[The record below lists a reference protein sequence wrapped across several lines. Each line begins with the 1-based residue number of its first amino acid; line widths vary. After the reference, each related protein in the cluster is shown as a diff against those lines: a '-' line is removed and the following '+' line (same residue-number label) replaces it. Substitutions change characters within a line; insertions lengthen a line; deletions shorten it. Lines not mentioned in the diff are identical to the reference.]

1 MFSDLLY
8 RLRALFR
15 RKAVDRELE
24 EELQYHLDRE
34 AEKYSQVEA
43 SSDLAMRRARLA
55 LGGTEQVAQQCR
67 EARGTKLIE
76 DVVQDLR
83 YAARQLRKSIGFTC
97 AVILTLTLAIGVNS
111 AVFSLL
117 DGFLLRT
124 LPYPHPERIGVLM
137 THIEATNPRTGQ
149 HVSGEDD
156 SQDGATW
163 EMLKSNVNAVT
174 VASWGGSG
182 GVNLQAGAAAGNAVR
197 YVHESRISAHYFDVL
212 GIPLYLGRSFTEEE
226 DHPDGPQA
234 VVLSYALWQSAFHGD
249 SAIIGE
255 VIHLKGEPYT
265 VVGVLPS
272 KAIFPGAPDLFTPLR
287 PAATTGECGGDN
299 CVIVMRLK
307 PGATWEQL
315 TAQISHLP
323 KPSYVE
329 RRDKAWFY
337 AVPMQSYMGGYMRPR
352 VEALMLA
359 VGFVLLIACA
369 NLAGLSLVRIAQ
381 RNLEVATRMALGASR
396 ARVLWQLWIES
407 LLLAAVGGAAGL
419 GLAFT
424 LIGAARK
431 LLPDEMVPMGG
442 FGLDSRVLIFTAAA
456 TVLTSLLF
464 GAMPAL
470 ETRRLDLRQT
480 LAAGTRAVAGG
491 SGRIRQWLIGAE
503 VALTVVLLAGAGLLV
518 RTLVH
523 LETLPP
529 GFDAANVMTAKATL
543 NAGHYN
549 DPIAFAGLLDKSLAS
564 IKRIPGVE
572 DAAVGLSVP
581 YERGLNY
588 SLTILDGPQ
597 EGKGTSSNLTYVTP
611 GYFSTLRIP
620 LLMGRALVPGDT
632 STSQPVAIVN
642 AEFARHFYND
652 RNAVGRHF
660 QIEGGRIKYAIVG
673 VVADVQKKPSI
684 YGDAP
689 LATEPVIYLPAAQT
703 PVSVI
708 AAGNLWFQPSWI
720 VRTRGPI
727 SGLTEAMQRALA
739 EVDPDL
745 PFSGFYSMRDLL
757 NQRLQVQQV
766 EVALLGV
773 LAGLA
778 LMLSSIGI
786 YALVSNLVVQ
796 RTREIGIRVALGCTL
811 RRAILGVGSTG
822 AIPVGGGVFAGL
834 ALSFFAL
841 RALQSEIYGVS
852 AYDRV
857 TLVSVPLLL
866 IAIAAV
872 ASLLP
877 ALRIA
882 KIDPV
887 ETLRAE

>member
-8 RLRALFR
+8 RLGALFR
-15 RKAVDRELE
+15 RKTLDSELE

-34 AEKYSQVEA
+34 TEKYRQVEA
-43 SSDLAMRRARLA
+43 FPDKAMRRAKLA
-55 LGGTEQVAQQCR
+55 LGGTEQVTQQCR
-67 EARGTKLIE
+67 DVRGTKLIE
-76 DVVQDLR
+76 HLAQDLR
-83 YAARQLRKSIGFTC
+83 YATRQLRKSIGFSC

-124 LPYPHPERIGVLM
+124 LPYPHPERIGILM
-137 THIEATNPRTGQ
+137 THMEGANPRTG
-149 HVSGEDD
+149 HYLSEEDD
-156 SQDGATW
+156 SHDGATW
-163 EMLKSNVNAVT
+163 ELLKSNLNAVT
-174 VASWGGSG
+174 LASWGGSG
-182 GVNLQAGAAAGNAVR
+182 GVNLRAAAATGNAVR
-197 YVHESRISAHYFDVL
+197 YVHAGRISARYFDVL
-212 GIPLYLGRSFTEEE
+212 GVPLYLGRSFTEEE

-234 VVLSYALWQSAFHGD
+234 VVLSYALWQSAFRGD
-249 SAIIGE
+249 SGIIGE
-255 VIHLKGEPYT
+255 TIHLKDEPYT

-272 KAIFPGAPDLFTPLR
+272 KAIIPTTADLFTPLR
-287 PAATTGECGGDN
+287 PAITGECGGNN
-299 CVIVMRLK
+299 CGIVMRLK

-315 TAQISHLP
+315 TAQISRLP
-323 KPSYVE
+323 TPGYVGP
-329 RRDKAWFY
+329 RTKAWFY
-337 AVPMQSYMGGYMRPR
+337 ALPMQSYLGGYMRPR
-352 VEALMLA
+352 LEALMLA

-369 NLAGLSLVRIAQ
+369 NLAGLMLVRIAR

-396 ARVLWQLWIES
+396 ARVLGQLWIEN

-431 LLPDEMVPMGG
+431 LLPEEMVPIGG
-442 FGLDSRVLIFTAAA
+442 FGLNSRVLIFTATA

-464 GAMPAL
+464 GAMPAW

-491 SGRIRQWLIGAE
+491 SGQIRQWLIFGE

-529 GFDAANVMTAKATL
+529 GFDATNVMTAKASL
-543 NAGHYN
+543 SGVRYN
-549 DPIAFAGLLDKSLAS
+549 EPITFVSLLGKSIDS
-564 IKRIPGVE
+564 MRRIPGVE

-588 SLTILDGPQ
+588 SLTIMDGPQ
-597 EGKGTSSNLTYVTP
+597 AGKDYVSNLTYVTP

-620 LLMGRALVPGDT
+620 LLMGRGLLSSDT

-642 AEFARHFYND
+642 AEFARHFYHD
-652 RNAVGRHF
+652 GNAVGRHF
-660 QIEGGRIKYAIVG
+660 EVRGGRFKYAIVG
-673 VVADVQKKPSI
+673 VVSDVQKKPSM
-684 YGDAP
+684 YGDTP

-703 PVSVI
+703 PASVL
-708 AAGNLWFQPSWI
+708 AAGHLWFQPSWI
-720 VRTRGPI
+720 VRTRGPV

-739 EVDPDL
+739 EADPDL
-745 PFSGFYSMRDLL
+745 PFSGFHSMQDLL
-757 NQRLQVQQV
+757 NQRLQVQHI
-766 EVALLGV
+766 EVTLLGV

-778 LMLSSIGI
+778 LLLSSIGI

-796 RTREIGIRVALGCTL
+796 RTREIGIRIALGCTL
-811 RRAILGVGSTG
+811 RRAILGVGSAG

-834 ALSFFAL
+834 ALSFFVL

-857 TLVSVPLLL
+857 TLVSVLLL
-866 IAIAAV
+866 LVTIAGL

-882 KIDPV
+882 KIDPA

>member
-1 MFSDLLY
+1 
-8 RLRALFR
+8 
-15 RKAVDRELE
+15 
-24 EELQYHLDRE
+24 
-34 AEKYSQVEA
+34 
-43 SSDLAMRRARLA
+43 MRRAKLA
-55 LGGTEQVAQQCR
+55 LGGTEQVTQQCR

-76 DVVQDLR
+76 DLAQDLR

-137 THIEATNPRTGQ
+137 THVEGTNPRTGQ
-149 HVSGEDD
+149 HVSEEDD

-226 DHPDGPQA
+226 DHRDGPQA
-234 VVLSYALWQSAFHGD
+234 VVLSHALWQSAFHGD
-249 SAIIGE
+249 SGIIGE
-255 VIHLKGEPYT
+255 TVHLKGEPYT
-265 VVGVLPS
+265 VVGVLPN
-272 KAIFPGAPDLFTPLR
+272 KAIIPVAADLFTPLR
-287 PAATTGECGGDN
+287 PATTGECGGDN
-299 CVIVMRLK
+299 CGVVMRLK

-323 KPSYVE
+323 KPGYVGPQ
-329 RRDKAWFY
+329 DKAWFY
-337 AVPMQSYMGGYMRPR
+337 AVPMQSYLAGYMRPR

-369 NLAGLSLVRIAQ
+369 NLAGLSLVRIAR

-407 LLLAAVGGAAGL
+407 LLLAAFGGAAGL

-424 LIGAARK
+424 LISAAQK
-431 LLPDEMVPMGG
+431 LLPDEMVPIGG
-442 FGLDSRVLIFTAAA
+442 FGLDSRVLLFTAGA

-470 ETRRLDLRQT
+470 ETRRLDLRRT
-480 LAAGTRAVAGG
+480 LAAGTRAVASR

-503 VALTVVLLAGAGLLV
+503 VALTVVLLAAAGLLV

-529 GFDAANVMTAKATL
+529 GFDATNVMTAKASL
-543 NAGHYN
+543 NAGRYN
-549 DPIAFAGLLDKSLAS
+549 DPVMFASLLDKSLIS
-564 IKRIPGVE
+564 IRGIPGVE
-572 DAAVGLSVP
+572 DAAAGLSVP

-588 SLTILDGPQ
+588 SLTIVDGPQ
-597 EGKGTSSNLTYVTP
+597 AGKGINSNLTYVTP

-620 LLMGRALVPGDT
+620 LLMGRGFVSGDT

-642 AEFARHFYND
+642 TEFARHFYND

-660 QIEGGRIKYAIVG
+660 QIYGGLIKSTVVG
-673 VVADVQKKPSI
+673 VVADVQKKPSM

-703 PVSVI
+703 PASVV
-708 AAGNLWFQPSWI
+708 AAGNLWLQPSWI

-745 PFSGFYSMRDLL
+745 PFAGFYSMHDLL
-757 NQRLQVQQV
+757 NQRLQVQHI
-766 EVALLGV
+766 EVTLLGV

-778 LMLSSIGI
+778 LLLSSIGI

-796 RTREIGIRVALGCTL
+796 RTREIGIRIALGCTL
-811 RRAILGVGSTG
+811 RRAILGVGSAG
-822 AIPVGGGVFAGL
+822 AIPVGGGILAGL

-841 RALQSEIYGVS
+841 RALQSEIYGVN

-866 IAIAAV
+866 LAIAGV

>member
-1 MFSDLLY
+1 MFSDLVY

-15 RKAVDRELE
+15 RKTVDRELE

-34 AEKYSQVEA
+34 AEKYRQVEPSPDKA
-43 SSDLAMRRARLA
+43 IRRAKLA
-55 LGGTEQVAQQCR
+55 LGGTEQVTQQCR

-76 DVVQDLR
+76 DLVQDLR
-83 YAARQLRKSIGFTC
+83 YAVRQLRKSIGFTC

-124 LPYPHPERIGVLM
+124 LPYPHAERIGVLM
-137 THIEATNPRTGQ
+137 THIEGTNPRTGQ
-149 HVSGEDD
+149 YASEEDD
-156 SQDGATW
+156 SHDGATW
-163 EMLKSNVNAVT
+163 ELLKSNLNAVT
-174 VASWGGSG
+174 IASWGGSG
-182 GVNLQAGAAAGNAVR
+182 GVNLQAGATAGNAVR
-197 YVHESRISAHYFDVL
+197 YVHAGRISAHYFDVL
-212 GIPLYLGRSFTEEE
+212 GLPLYLGRSFTDEE

-249 SAIIGE
+249 SGIIGE
-255 VIHLKGEPYT
+255 AIHLKGQPYT
-265 VVGVLPS
+265 VVGVLSS
-272 KAIFPGAPDLFTPLR
+272 KAIIPSAADLFTPLR
-287 PAATTGECGGDN
+287 PATTGECGGNN
-299 CVIVMRLK
+299 CGILMRLK
-307 PGATWEQL
+307 SGATWEQL
-315 TAQISHLP
+315 RTQISHLP
-323 KPSYVE
+323 KPGYVGP
-329 RRDKAWFY
+329 RTTAWFY
-337 AVPMQSYMGGYMRPR
+337 TLPMQSYLGGYMRPR

-431 LLPDEMVPMGG
+431 LLPEEMVPIGG

-480 LAAGTRAVAGG
+480 LAAGTRAVASR

-523 LETLPP
+523 LETLPS
-529 GFDAANVMTAKATL
+529 GFDAANVITAKASLT
-543 NAGHYN
+543 AVRYN
-549 DPIAFAGLLDKSLAS
+549 DPITFVGLLDKSLAS
-564 IKRIPGVE
+564 MRRIPGVE

-588 SLTILDGPQ
+588 SLTLMDGPQ
-597 EGKGTSSNLTYVTP
+597 AGKDDGANFTYVTP

-620 LLMGRALVPGDT
+620 LLMGRGFVSSDT

-642 AEFARHFYND
+642 TEFARHFYND

-673 VVADVQKKPSI
+673 VVASVQKKPSM

-689 LATEPVIYLPAAQT
+689 LATEPVIYLPAAQA
-703 PVSVI
+703 PASVI
-708 AAGNLWFQPSWI
+708 AAGNIWFQPSWI
-720 VRTRGPI
+720 VRTRGPV

-739 EVDPDL
+739 EADPDL

-757 NQRLQVQQV
+757 NQRLQVQHI
-766 EVALLGV
+766 EVTLLGV

-778 LMLSSIGI
+778 LLLSSIGV

-796 RTREIGIRVALGCTL
+796 RTREIGIRIALGCTL
-811 RRAILGVGSTG
+811 RRAILEVGSAG
-822 AIPVGGGVFAGL
+822 ATPVAGGVLAGL

-852 AYDRV
+852 AYDRL
-857 TLVSVPLLL
+857 TLASVPLLL
-866 IAIAAV
+866 VAIVGV

>member
-1 MFSDLLY
+1 MFRDLLY

-15 RKAVDRELE
+15 RKTVDRELE

-34 AEKYSQVEA
+34 AEKYRQVEPSPDKA
-43 SSDLAMRRARLA
+43 IRRAKLA
-55 LGGTEQVAQQCR
+55 LGGTEQVTQQCR

-76 DVVQDLR
+76 DLVQDLR

-124 LPYPHPERIGVLM
+124 LPYPHAERIGVLM
-137 THIEATNPRTGQ
+137 THIEGTHPRTGQ
-149 HVSGEDD
+149 YASEEDD
-156 SQDGATW
+156 SHDGATW
-163 EMLKSNVNAVT
+163 ELLKSNLNAVT
-174 VASWGGSG
+174 IASWGGSG
-182 GVNLQAGAAAGNAVR
+182 GVNLQAGATAGNAVR
-197 YVHESRISAHYFDVL
+197 YVHAGRISAHYFDVL
-212 GIPLYLGRSFTEEE
+212 GLMLYLGRSFTDEE

-249 SAIIGE
+249 SGIIGE
-255 VIHLKGEPYT
+255 AIHLKGQPYT
-265 VVGVLPS
+265 VVGVLSS
-272 KAIFPGAPDLFTPLR
+272 KAIIPSAADLFTPLR
-287 PAATTGECGGDN
+287 PATTGECGGNN
-299 CVIVMRLK
+299 CGIVMRLK

-323 KPSYVE
+323 KPGYVG
-329 RRDKAWFY
+329 RRDTAWFY
-337 AVPMQSYMGGYMRPR
+337 TLPMQSYLGGYMRPR

-431 LLPDEMVPMGG
+431 LLPEEMVPLGG

-480 LAAGTRAVAGG
+480 LAAGTRAVTGG

-529 GFDAANVMTAKATL
+529 GFDAANVMTAKASVS
-543 NAGHYN
+543 AVRYN
-549 DPIAFAGLLDKSLAS
+549 DPITFASLLDKSLDS
-564 IKRIPGVE
+564 MRRIPGVE

-588 SLTILDGPQ
+588 SLTLMDGPQ
-597 EGKGTSSNLTYVTP
+597 AGKDDGANFTYVTP
-611 GYFSTLRIP
+611 RYFSTLRIP
-620 LLMGRALVPGDT
+620 LLMGRGFVSSDV
-632 STSQPVAIVN
+632 STSQSVAIVN
-642 AEFARHFYND
+642 ADFARHFYND

-660 QIEGGRIKYAIVG
+660 QIEGGRIKYSIVG
-673 VVADVQKKPSI
+673 VVASVQKKPSM

-703 PVSVI
+703 PASI
-708 AAGNLWFQPSWI
+708 LAAGHLWFQPSWI
-720 VRTRGPI
+720 VRTRGPV

-739 EVDPDL
+739 EADPDL

-757 NQRLQVQQV
+757 NQRLQVQHI
-766 EVALLGV
+766 EVTLLGV

-778 LMLSSIGI
+778 LLLSSIGI

-796 RTREIGIRVALGCTL
+796 RTREIGIRIALGCTI
-811 RRAILGVGSTG
+811 RRAILGVGSAG
-822 AIPVGGGVFAGL
+822 ATPVGGGVLAGL
-834 ALSFFAL
+834 AFSFFAL

-866 IAIAAV
+866 VAIAGV

-882 KIDPV
+882 RIDPV

>member
-8 RLRALFR
+8 RLRVLFL

-34 AEKYSQVEA
+34 AEKYRQAEVTP
-43 SSDLAMRRARLA
+43 DLALRRAKLA

-76 DVVQDLR
+76 DLVQDLR
-83 YAARQLRKSIGFTC
+83 YAARQLRKSLGFTC

-124 LPYPHPERIGVLM
+124 LPYPHAERISVLM
-137 THIEATNPRTGQ
+137 THVEGTNPRTGQ
-149 HVSGEDD
+149 HVSEEDD

-163 EMLKSNVNAVT
+163 ELLKSNLNAVT

-182 GVNLQAGAAAGNAVR
+182 GVNLQAGPSAGNAVR

-212 GIPLYLGRSFTEEE
+212 GIPLYLGRSFTDEE

-234 VVLSYALWQSAFHGD
+234 VVLSHALWQSAFHGD
-249 SAIIGE
+249 SGIIGE
-255 VIHLKGEPYT
+255 TVHLKGEPYT

-272 KAIFPGAPDLFTPLR
+272 KAIVPVAADLFTPLR
-287 PAATTGECGGDN
+287 PATTGECGGDN
-299 CVIVMRLK
+299 CGILMRLK

-323 KPSYVE
+323 KPGYVGPQ
-329 RRDKAWFY
+329 DKAWFY
-337 AVPMQSYMGGYMRPR
+337 AVPMQSYLAGYMRPR

-369 NLAGLSLVRIAQ
+369 NLAGLSLVRIAR

-424 LIGAARK
+424 LIGAAQK
-431 LLPDEMVPMGG
+431 LLSDEMVPLGG
-442 FGLDSRVLIFTAAA
+442 FGLDSRVLLFTAGA

-470 ETRRLDLRQT
+470 ETRRLDLRRT
-480 LAAGTRAVAGG
+480 LAAGTRALASR

-503 VALTVVLLAGAGLLV
+503 VALTVVLLAAAGLLV
-518 RTLVH
+518 RTLVY

-529 GFDAANVMTAKATL
+529 GFDASNVMTAKASL
-543 NAGHYN
+543 NAGRYN
-549 DPIAFAGLLDKSLAS
+549 DPVAFAGLLDKSLTS
-564 IKRIPGVE
+564 IRRIPGVE
-572 DAAVGLSVP
+572 DAAAGLSVP

-588 SLTILDGPQ
+588 SLTIMDGPQ
-597 EGKGTSSNLTYVTP
+597 AGKGINSNLTYVTP

-620 LLMGRALVPGDT
+620 PLVGRAFVSGDT

-660 QIEGGRIKYAIVG
+660 QMEGGRFKYAIVG

-684 YGDAP
+684 
-689 LATEPVIYLPAAQT
+689 TE
-703 PVSVI
+703 
-708 AAGNLWFQPSWI
+708 
-720 VRTRGPI
+720 TRRWR
-727 SGLTEAMQRALA
+727 QNR
-739 EVDPDL
+739 
-745 PFSGFYSMRDLL
+745 
-757 NQRLQVQQV
+757 
-766 EVALLGV
+766 
-773 LAGLA
+773 
-778 LMLSSIGI
+778 
-786 YALVSNLVVQ
+786 
-796 RTREIGIRVALGCTL
+796 
-811 RRAILGVGSTG
+811 
-822 AIPVGGGVFAGL
+822 
-834 ALSFFAL
+834 
-841 RALQSEIYGVS
+841 
-852 AYDRV
+852 
-857 TLVSVPLLL
+857 
-866 IAIAAV
+866 
-872 ASLLP
+872 
-877 ALRIA
+877 
-882 KIDPV
+882 
-887 ETLRAE
+887 

>member
-1 MFSDLLY
+1 MFSDLIY
-8 RLRALFR
+8 RLRALFHH
-15 RKAVDRELE
+15 KKLESELE

-34 AEKYSQVEA
+34 AEKYRQVEA
-43 SSDLAMRRARLA
+43 SREIAIRRAKLA
-55 LGGTEQVAQQCR
+55 LGGTQQVTQQCR

-76 DVVQDLR
+76 DLVQDLR

-137 THIEATNPRTGQ
+137 THIEATNPRSGQ
-149 HVSGEDD
+149 YMSEEDD

-163 EMLKSNVNAVT
+163 ELLKSNVNAVT
-174 VASWGGSG
+174 LATWGGSG
-182 GVNLQAGAAAGNAVR
+182 GVNMQAGAAAGNTVR
-197 YVHESRISAHYFDVL
+197 YVHESRVSAHYFDVL
-212 GIPLYLGRSFTEEE
+212 GIPLYLGRSFSEEE
-226 DHPDGPQA
+226 DHPGGPQA
-234 VVLSYALWQSAFHGD
+234 VVLSYGLWQSAFHGD
-249 SAIIGE
+249 SGIIGE
-255 VIHLKGEPYT
+255 AIHLKGEPYT
-265 VVGVLPS
+265 VVGVLS
-272 KAIFPGAPDLFTPLR
+272 SRAIFPSAADLFTPLQ
-287 PAATTGECGGDN
+287 PATTGECGGNN
-299 CVIVMRLK
+299 CGIVMRLK

-315 TAQISHLP
+315 SAQISHLP
-323 KPSYVE
+323 KPGYVGP
-329 RRDKAWFY
+329 RDKAWFY
-337 AVPMQSYMGGYMRPR
+337 TVPMQSYLGGYMRPR

-369 NLAGLSLVRIAQ
+369 NLAALTLVRISQ

-396 ARVLWQLWIES
+396 ARVLWQLWMEN

-419 GLAFT
+419 GLAFV

-431 LLPDEMVPMGG
+431 LLPEEMVPIGG
-442 FGLDSRVLIFTAAA
+442 FGLDSHVLIFTAAA

-464 GAMPAL
+464 GALPAL
-470 ETRRLDLRQT
+470 ETRRLDLRRT
-480 LAAGTRAVAGG
+480 LAAGTRSVAGG

-529 GFDAANVMTAKATL
+529 GFDATHVMTAKASL
-543 NAGHYN
+543 NAKHYN
-549 DPIAFAGLLDKSLAS
+549 DPITLAGLADKSLAFMR
-564 IKRIPGVE
+564 RIPGVE

-588 SLTILDGPQ
+588 SLTIVDGPQ
-597 EGKGTSSNLTYVTP
+597 AGKDASANLTYVTP

-620 LLMGRALVPGDT
+620 LLMGRGFLSSDT

-642 AEFARHFYND
+642 AEFARHFYQD

-660 QIEGGRIKYAIVG
+660 QMEGGRMKYAIVG
-673 VVADVQKKPSI
+673 VVADVQKKPSM

-689 LATEPVIYLPAAQT
+689 LATEPVIYLTAAQT
-703 PVSVI
+703 PASVI

-720 VRTRGPI
+720 VRTRGPV

-739 EVDPDL
+739 EADPDL

-757 NQRLQVQQV
+757 NQRLQMQHI
-766 EVALLGV
+766 EVTLLGV

-778 LMLSSIGI
+778 MMLSSIGM

-796 RTREIGIRVALGCTL
+796 RAREIGIRIALGCTL
-811 RRAILGVGSTG
+811 RRAILQVASAG
-822 AIPVGGGVFAGL
+822 ATPVSGGVFAGL
-834 ALSFFAL
+834 ALSFVAL

-866 IAIAAV
+866 VAIAGV

-882 KIDPV
+882 KIDPA

>member
-8 RLRALFR
+8 RLRVLFR
-15 RKAVDRELE
+15 RDAVDRELE

-34 AEKYSQVEA
+34 AEKYRLPEA
-43 SSDLAMRRARLA
+43 SPDLAMRRAKIA

-76 DVVQDLR
+76 DLAQDLR
-83 YAARQLRKSIGFTC
+83 YAARQLRKSVGFTC

-124 LPYPHPERIGVLM
+124 LPYPHAERIGVLM
-137 THIEATNPRTGQ
+137 THIEGIHPRTGQ
-149 HVSGEDD
+149 HVSEEDD

-163 EMLKSNVNAVT
+163 ELLKSGLDTVT

-182 GVNLQAGAAAGNAVR
+182 GVNLQAGAAEGSAVR
-197 YVHESRISAHYFDVL
+197 YVHESRISARYFDVL
-212 GIPLYLGRSFTEEE
+212 GIPMYLGRSFTEEE
-226 DHPDGPQA
+226 DHPGGPQA

-255 VIHLKGEPYT
+255 TVHLKGQPYT
-265 VVGVLPS
+265 VVGVLS
-272 KAIFPGAPDLFTPLR
+272 KKAIVPGAADLFTPLQ
-287 PAATTGECGGDN
+287 PATTGECGGNN
-299 CVIVMRLK
+299 CGIVMRLK
-307 PGATWEQL
+307 PGATWEEL
-315 TAQISHLP
+315 TAQLSHLP
-323 KPSYVE
+323 KPGYVE

-337 AVPMQSYMGGYMRPR
+337 AMPMQSYLGGYMRPR

-396 ARVLWQLWIES
+396 ARVLRQLWIES
-407 LLLAAVGGAAGL
+407 LLLAAIGGAAGL
-419 GLAFT
+419 GLAFALT
-424 LIGAARK
+424 GAAKK
-431 LLPDEMVPMGG
+431 LLPEEMVPIGG
-442 FGLDSRVLIFTAAA
+442 FGLDSRVLMFTAAA

-470 ETRRLDLRQT
+470 ETRRLDLRRT
-480 LAAGTRAVAGG
+480 LAAGARAVAGG
-491 SGRIRQWLIGAE
+491 SGRIRQWLICAE

-529 GFDAANVMTAKATL
+529 GFDATNVMTAKATL

-549 DPIAFAGLLDKSLAS
+549 DPIVFTGLLDKSLAS

-588 SLTILDGPQ
+588 SLSFLDGPQ
-597 EGKGTSSNLTYVTP
+597 AGKGAGSNLAYVTP

-620 LLMGRALVPGDT
+620 ILLGRGLLPSDT
-632 STSQPVAIVN
+632 STALRVALVN
-642 AEFARHFYND
+642 AEFAHHFYNGRD
-652 RNAVGRHF
+652 AVGRHF
-660 QIEGGRIKYAIVG
+660 QIDGGRIQYAIVG
-673 VVADVQKKPSI
+673 VVANVQKKPSMH
-684 YGDAP
+684 GDAP

-703 PVSVI
+703 PVSII

-720 VRTRGPI
+720 VRTGGPI

-745 PFSGFYSMRDLL
+745 PFSGFYSMLDLL
-757 NQRLQVQQV
+757 NQRLQLQQI
-766 EVALLGV
+766 EVTLLGV

-778 LMLSSIGI
+778 LLLSSIGI

-796 RTREIGIRVALGCTL
+796 RTREIGIRIALGCTL
-811 RRAILGVGSTG
+811 RRAILGVGAAG
-822 AIPVGGGVFAGL
+822 AIPVGGGVLAGV

-841 RALQSEIYGVS
+841 RTLRSEIYGVS

-866 IAIAAV
+866 LAIAGV

-877 ALRIA
+877 ALRIT

>member
-1 MFSDLLY
+1 MFHDLLY
-8 RLRALFR
+8 RLRTLFR

-34 AEKYSQVEA
+34 AEKYRQAEVTP
-43 SSDLAMRRARLA
+43 DKAMRRAKLA
-55 LGGTEQVAQQCR
+55 LGGTEQVRQQCR

-76 DVVQDLR
+76 DLAQDLR

-137 THIEATNPRTGQ
+137 THIEGTNLRTGQ
-149 HVSGEDD
+149 HVSEEDD

-163 EMLKSNVNAVT
+163 ELLKSNLNAVT

-212 GIPLYLGRSFTEEE
+212 GIPLYLGRTFTEEE
-226 DHPDGPQA
+226 DHPGGLQA
-234 VVLSYALWQSAFHGD
+234 VVISYTLWQSAFHGD
-249 SAIIGE
+249 SGIIGE
-255 VIHLKGEPYT
+255 TVHLKGEPYT
-265 VVGVLPS
+265 VVGVLSS
-272 KAIFPGAPDLFTPLR
+272 KAILPGAADLFTPLR
-287 PAATTGECGGDN
+287 PATTGECGGDN
-299 CVIVMRLK
+299 CGIVMRLN

-323 KPSYVE
+323 KPGYVE

-337 AVPMQSYMGGYMRPR
+337 AVPMQSYLAGYMRPR

-369 NLAGLSLVRIAQ
+369 NLAGLSLVRIAR

-396 ARVLWQLWIES
+396 ARVLWQLWIEN
-407 LLLAAVGGAAGL
+407 LLLAAFGGAAGL

-424 LIGAARK
+424 LIGAAKK
-431 LLPDEMVPMGG
+431 LLPEEMVPIGG
-442 FGLDSRVLIFTAAA
+442 FGLDSRVLIFTTAA
-456 TVLTSLLF
+456 TLLTSLLF

-470 ETRRLDLRQT
+470 ETRRLDLRRT
-480 LAAGTRAVAGG
+480 LAAGARAVAGG
-491 SGRIRQWLIGAE
+491 SGGIRQWLIGAE

-543 NAGHYN
+543 NAGQYN
-549 DPIAFAGLLDKSLAS
+549 DPLAFTGLLDKSIAS

-588 SLTILDGPQ
+588 SLSFLDGPQ
-597 EGKGTSSNLTYVTP
+597 AGKGISSNVAYVTP

-620 LLMGRALVPGDT
+620 LLMGRGLVSDDT

-642 AEFARHFYND
+642 AEFARHFYNGRD
-652 RNAVGRHF
+652 AVGGHF
-660 QIEGGRIKYAIVG
+660 QIEGGRINYGIVG
-673 VVADVQKKPSI
+673 VVGNVQKKPSMD
-684 YGDAP
+684 GDAP

-708 AAGNLWFQPSWI
+708 AAGNLWLQPSWI
-720 VRTRGPI
+720 VRTRGSI
-727 SGLTEAMQRALA
+727 SGWTEAMQRALA
-739 EVDPDL
+739 EVDPEL
-745 PFSGFYSMRDLL
+745 PYSGFYSMRDLL
-757 NQRLQVQQV
+757 NQRLQLQQI
-766 EVALLGV
+766 EVTLLGV

-778 LMLSSIGI
+778 LLLSSIGI

-796 RTREIGIRVALGCTL
+796 RRRELGIRIALGCTL
-811 RRAILGVGSTG
+811 RRAILGVGAAG
-822 AIPVGGGVFAGL
+822 AMPVGGGVFAGL

-841 RALQSEIYGVS
+841 RALQSEIYGVR

-866 IAIAAV
+866 LAIAGV

>member
-8 RLRALFR
+8 RLRALFHR
-15 RKAVDRELE
+15 NAVDRELQ

-34 AEKYSQVEA
+34 AEKYRQVEA
-43 SSDLAMRRARLA
+43 SPELALRRAKLA
-55 LGGTEQVAQQCR
+55 LGGTEQVTQQCR

-76 DVVQDLR
+76 DLVQDLR
-83 YAARQLRKSIGFTC
+83 YAVRQVRKSIGFTC
-97 AVILTLTLAIGVNS
+97 AVVLTLALAIGVNS

-124 LPYPHPERIGVLM
+124 LPYPHAERIGILM
-137 THIEATNPRTGQ
+137 THIEGTNPRNGQ
-149 HVSGEDD
+149 YVSQEDD
-156 SQDGATW
+156 SQNGATW
-163 EMLKSNVNAVT
+163 ELLKRNLSAVS

-182 GVNLQAGAAAGNAVR
+182 GVNLRAGAAAGNAVR
-197 YVHESRISAHYFDVL
+197 YVHEGRISAHYFDVL
-212 GIPLYLGRSFTEEE
+212 GVPLYLGRSFSEAE
-226 DHPDGPQA
+226 DHPDGPPV

-249 SAIIGE
+249 KGIIGE
-255 VIHLKGEPYT
+255 TIHLKSEPYT
-265 VVGVLPS
+265 VIGVLS
-272 KAIFPGAPDLFTPLR
+272 RKAIVPGAADLFTPLR
-287 PAATTGECGGDN
+287 PATTGECGGNN
-299 CVIVMRLK
+299 CGVVMRLN
-307 PGATWEQL
+307 PGATWDQL
-315 TAQISHLP
+315 SAQISHLP
-323 KPSYVE
+323 KPGYVGP
-329 RRDKAWFY
+329 RDKAWFY
-337 AVPMQSYMGGYMRPR
+337 ALPMQSYLGGYMRPR

-369 NLAGLSLVRIAQ
+369 NLAALSLVRISR

-396 ARVLWQLWIES
+396 ARVLWQLWMES

-419 GLAFT
+419 GLAFG

-431 LLPDEMVPMGG
+431 LLPEEMVPIGG

-470 ETRRLDLRQT
+470 DTRGLDLRRA
-480 LAAGTRAVAGG
+480 LASGARTVAGG
-491 SGRIRQWLIGAE
+491 SGRIRQWLIAAE
-503 VALTVVLLAGAGLLV
+503 VSLTVVLLAGAGLLV

-529 GFDAANVMTAKATL
+529 GFDATHVMTAKASL
-543 NAGHYN
+543 NAEHYN
-549 DPIAFAGLLDKSLAS
+549 NPIVFADLLDKSLAAMR
-564 IKRIPGVE
+564 RIPGVE

-588 SLTILDGPQ
+588 SLTIMDGPQ
-597 EGKGTSSNLTYVTP
+597 VGKDTVSNLTYVTP

-620 LLMGRALVPGDT
+620 LLMGRGFVSSDT
-632 STSQPVAIVN
+632 STSLRVAIVN
-642 AEFARHFYND
+642 AEFARHFYQD

-660 QIEGGRIKYAIVG
+660 QIEGGRLTYAIVG
-673 VVADVQKKPSI
+673 VVADVEKKPSMS
-684 YGDAP
+684 GDAP

-703 PVSVI
+703 PASVI
-708 AAGNLWFQPSWI
+708 AAGNVWFQPSWI
-720 VRTRGPI
+720 ARTRGSL
-727 SGLTEAMQRALA
+727 SGVTEAMQRALA

-757 NQRLQVQQV
+757 NQRLQVQHI
-766 EVALLGV
+766 EVTLLGV

-778 LMLSSIGI
+778 LLLSSIGV

-796 RTREIGIRVALGCTL
+796 RTREIGIRIALGCSL
-811 RRAILGVGSTG
+811 RRAILGVGSAG
-822 AIPVGGGVFAGL
+822 AIPVSVGVFAGL

-866 IAIAAV
+866 LAIAGV

-882 KIDPV
+882 KIDPA

>member
-15 RKAVDRELE
+15 RKTVDRELE

-34 AEKYSQVEA
+34 AEKYGHAEA
-43 SSDLAMRRARLA
+43 SPDKAMRRARLA
-55 LGGTEQVAQQCR
+55 FGGTEQVRQQCR
-67 EARGTKLIE
+67 EARGTRLLE
-76 DVVQDLR
+76 DLMQDLR

-124 LPYPHPERIGVLM
+124 LPYPHPERIAVLM
-137 THIEATNPRTGQ
+137 THIEGTNPRTGQ
-149 HVSGEDD
+149 FVSEEDD

-163 EMLKSNVNAVT
+163 EVLKSNLSAVT

-182 GVNLQAGAAAGNAVR
+182 GVNLQAGAASGNAVR
-197 YVHESRISAHYFDVL
+197 YVHEGRISARYFDVL
-212 GIPLYLGRSFTEEE
+212 GIPLYLGRSFSAEE
-226 DHPDGPQA
+226 DHPGGPQA

-255 VIHLKGEPYT
+255 TVHLKGEPYN

-272 KAIFPGAPDLFTPLR
+272 KAIIPLAADLFTPLR
-287 PAATTGECGGDN
+287 PATTGECGGDN
-299 CVIVMRLK
+299 CGIVMRLK

-315 TAQISHLP
+315 AAQLSHLP
-323 KPSYVE
+323 KPGYVE

-337 AVPMQSYMGGYMRPR
+337 AVPMQSYLGGYMRPR

-359 VGFVLLIACA
+359 VGFVLLIACG

-381 RNLEVATRMALGASR
+381 RNVEVATRMALGASR
-396 ARVLWQLWIES
+396 ARVLGQLWIEN
-407 LLLAAVGGAAGL
+407 LLLAAVGGATGL
-419 GLAFT
+419 GLAFS

-431 LLPDEMVPMGG
+431 LLPDEMVPLGG
-442 FGLDSRVLIFTAAA
+442 FGLDNRVVIFTTAA
-456 TVLTSLLF
+456 TMLTSLLF

-470 ETRRLDLRQT
+470 ETRRLDLRRT
-480 LAAGTRAVAGG
+480 LAGGTRAVAGG
-491 SGRIRQWLIGAE
+491 SGRIRKWLIGAE

-529 GFDAANVMTAKATL
+529 GFDATNVMTAKATL
-543 NAGHYN
+543 NAGQYN
-549 DPIAFAGLLDKSLAS
+549 DPVAFMGLLDKSVAS

-588 SLTILDGPQ
+588 SLTFVDGSQ
-597 EGKGTSSNLTYVTP
+597 AGNGTSSNVAYVTP

-620 LLMGRALVPGDT
+620 LLMGRGLASNDT

-642 AEFARHFYND
+642 AEFARHFYNGRD
-652 RNAVGRHF
+652 AVGRHF
-660 QIEGGRIKYAIVG
+660 QIDGGRIQYAIVG
-673 VVADVQKKPSI
+673 VVANVEKKPSMH
-684 YGDAP
+684 GDAP

-703 PVSVI
+703 PVSLI

-727 SGLTEAMQRALA
+727 SGLTAAMQRALA

-757 NQRLQVQQV
+757 NQRLQLQQI
-766 EVALLGV
+766 EVTLLGV

-778 LMLSSIGI
+778 LLLSSIGI

-796 RTREIGIRVALGCTL
+796 RTREIGIRIALGCTL
-811 RRAILGVGSTG
+811 RRAILEAGSAG
-822 AIPVGGGVFAGL
+822 AISVGGGIFAGL
-834 ALSFFAL
+834 AMSFFAL

-852 AYDRV
+852 AYDGV
-857 TLVSVPLLL
+857 TLISVLLL
-866 IAIAAV
+866 LLAIAGV

>member
-8 RLRALFR
+8 RLRSLFR
-15 RKAVDRELE
+15 RKAADRELD

-34 AEKYSQVEA
+34 AEKYREVEA
-43 SSDLAMRRARLA
+43 SLDLAVRRAKLA
-55 LGGTEQVAQQCR
+55 LGGTEQVTQQCR

-76 DVVQDLR
+76 DLVQDLR

-124 LPYPHPERIGVLM
+124 LPFPHAERIGVLM
-137 THIEATNPRTGQ
+137 THIEGTNPRTGQ
-149 HVSGEDD
+149 YLSEEED

-163 EMLKSNVNAVT
+163 ELLKSNVNAVT
-174 VASWGGSG
+174 LASWGGSG
-182 GVNLQAGAAAGNAVR
+182 GVNLQAGSAAGNAVR
-197 YVHESRISAHYFDVL
+197 YVHEGRISAHYFDVL
-212 GIPLYLGRSFTEEE
+212 GIPLYLGRSFSEEE
-226 DHPDGPQA
+226 DRPAGPPA
-234 VVLSYALWQSAFHGD
+234 VVLSYALWQSAFRGN
-249 SAIIGE
+249 SGIIGE
-255 VIHLKGEPYT
+255 TVHLKGEPYT
-265 VVGVLPS
+265 VVGVLSS
-272 KAIFPGAPDLFTPLR
+272 KAIVPTAEDLFTPLQ
-287 PAATTGECGGDN
+287 PATTGECGGDN
-299 CVIVMRLK
+299 CPIVMRLK

-323 KPSYVE
+323 KPGYVAP
-329 RRDKAWFY
+329 RDKAWFY
-337 AVPMQSYMGGYMRPR
+337 TLPMQSYLGGYMRPR
-352 VEALMLA
+352 VKALMLA

-431 LLPDEMVPMGG
+431 LLPDEMVPIGG

-480 LAAGTRAVAGG
+480 LAAGTRAVASR

-503 VALTVVLLAGAGLLV
+503 VALTVVLLAAAGLLV

-529 GFDAANVMTAKATL
+529 GFDATHVMTAKASL

-549 DPIAFAGLLDKSLAS
+549 GPIAFTGLLDKSLAS
-564 IKRIPGVE
+564 IRRIPGVE

-588 SLTILDGPQ
+588 SLTIVDGPQ
-597 EGKGTSSNLTYVTP
+597 AGKGDGSNLTYVTP

-620 LLMGRALVPGDT
+620 LLMGRGFVSSDT
-632 STSQPVAIVN
+632 STAQPVAIVN

-660 QIEGGRIKYAIVG
+660 EIEGGRIKYAIVG

-689 LATEPVIYLPAAQT
+689 LATEPVIYLAAAQT
-703 PVSVI
+703 PASVI
-708 AAGNLWFQPSWI
+708 AAGNMWFQPSWI

-727 SGLTEAMQRALA
+727 SGLTESMQRALSEA
-739 EVDPDL
+739 DPDL

-757 NQRLQVQQV
+757 NQRLQVQHI
-766 EVALLGV
+766 EVTLLAV

-778 LMLSSIGI
+778 LLLSSIGI

-796 RTREIGIRVALGCTL
+796 RSREIGIRIALGCTL
-811 RRAILGVGSTG
+811 RRAILGVGSAG
-822 AIPVGGGVFAGL
+822 AIPVGGGIFAGL

-866 IAIAAV
+866 VAIAVV

>member
-8 RLRALFR
+8 RLRALFH
-15 RKAVDRELE
+15 RKAVERELE
-24 EELQYHLDRE
+24 EELQYHLLRE
-34 AEKYSQVEA
+34 AEKYRQTEA
-43 SSDLAMRRARLA
+43 SPDLAMRRAKVA
-55 LGGTEQVAQQCR
+55 LGGTEQVTQQCR
-67 EARGTKLIE
+67 EARGTKLIQ
-76 DVVQDLR
+76 DLAQDLR
-83 YAARQLRKSIGFTC
+83 FAVRQMLKSIGFSC
-97 AVILTLTLAIGVNS
+97 AVVLTLTLAIGVNS

-124 LPYPHPERIGVLM
+124 PPYPHPERIGILM
-137 THIEATNPRTGQ
+137 THMEGTNPRTGQ
-149 HVSGEDD
+149 YISEEDD
-156 SQDGATW
+156 SQYGATW
-163 EMLKSNVNAVT
+163 ELLKSNANAVIL
-174 VASWGGSG
+174 AAWGESG
-182 GVNLQAGAAAGNAVR
+182 GANLQAGAAAGNAVR
-197 YVHESRISAHYFDVL
+197 YVRESRVSAHYFDVL
-212 GIPLYLGRSFTEEE
+212 GLPLYLGRSFTEEE
-226 DHPDGPQA
+226 DHPGGPQA

-249 SAIIGE
+249 SGVIGE
-255 VIHLKGEPYT
+255 TIHLKGEPYT
-265 VVGVLPS
+265 VVGVLPG
-272 KAIFPGAPDLFTPLR
+272 KAIVPSGADLFTPLR
-287 PAATTGECGGDN
+287 PATTGECGGNN
-299 CVIVMRLK
+299 CEIMMRLK
-307 PGATWEQL
+307 PGATWEQFA
-315 TAQISHLP
+315 AQISHLP
-323 KPSYVE
+323 KPAYVGP
-329 RRDKAWFY
+329 RDKAWFY
-337 AVPMQSYMGGYMRPR
+337 GLPMQSYLGGYMRPR
-352 VEALMLA
+352 LEVLMLA

-369 NLAGLSLVRIAQ
+369 NLAGLTLVRIAR

-396 ARVLWQLWIES
+396 ARVLWQLWIEN

-431 LLPDEMVPMGG
+431 LLPDEMVPIGG

-503 VALTVVLLAGAGLLV
+503 VALTVVLLAAAGLLV

-529 GFDAANVMTAKATL
+529 GFDAANVMTAKASL
-543 NAGHYN
+543 SAVPYN
-549 DPIAFAGLLDKSLAS
+549 DPTHFRGLVDKSLAS
-564 IKRIPGVE
+564 MQRIPGVE

-581 YERGLNY
+581 YERGLNE
-588 SLTILDGPQ
+588 SLTFSDGPQ
-597 EGKGTSSNLTYVTP
+597 AGKNYVSNLTYVTP

-620 LLMGRALVPGDT
+620 LLMGRGFLSSDT

-642 AEFARHFYND
+642 AAFGSHFYHD
-652 RNAVGRHF
+652 RNAVGRHV
-660 QIEGGRIKYAIVG
+660 QIDRGRLKYAIVG
-673 VVADVQKKPSI
+673 VIADVQKKPSM
-684 YGDAP
+684 YEDAP

-703 PVSVI
+703 PASVL

-727 SGLTEAMQRALA
+727 SGVTEAMQRALT
-739 EVDPDL
+739 EVDPAL

-757 NQRLQVQQV
+757 NQRLQLQHI
-766 EVALLGV
+766 EVMLLGV

-778 LMLSSIGI
+778 LLLSSIGV

-796 RTREIGIRVALGCTL
+796 RTREIGIRIALGCTL
-811 RRAILGVGSTG
+811 RRAMFQIGSAVAT
-822 AIPVGGGVFAGL
+822 PVGGGIFAGL

-866 IAIAAV
+866 LTIAAI

-882 KIDPV
+882 QIDAV

>member
-8 RLRALFR
+8 RLRVLFR

-34 AEKYSQVEA
+34 AEKCRRVEA
-43 SSDLAMRRARLA
+43 SPDLAMRRAKLA
-55 LGGTEQVAQQCR
+55 LGGTEQVTQQCR

-76 DVVQDLR
+76 DLLQDLR

-124 LPYPHPERIGVLM
+124 LPYPHAERLGILM
-137 THIEATNPRTGQ
+137 THIEGINPRTGQ
-149 HVSGEDD
+149 YGSEEDD

-163 EMLKSNVNAVT
+163 ELLKSNLNTVT
-174 VASWGGSG
+174 LASWGGSG
-182 GVNLQAGAAAGNAVR
+182 GVNLQAGPTAGNAAR
-197 YVHESRISAHYFDVL
+197 YVHAGRVSAHYFDVL
-212 GIPLYLGRSFTEEE
+212 GLPLYLGRSFTDDE
-226 DHPDGPQA
+226 DLPDGPQA

-249 SAIIGE
+249 SGILGE
-255 VIHLKGEPYT
+255 TIHLKGEAYT
-265 VVGVLPS
+265 VVGVLS
-272 KAIFPGAPDLFTPLR
+272 NKAIVPNAADLFTPLR
-287 PAATTGECGGDN
+287 PATTGECGGDN
-299 CVIVMRLK
+299 CGVVMRLK
-307 PGATWEQL
+307 PEATWEQL
-315 TAQISHLP
+315 RAEISHLP
-323 KPSYVE
+323 KPGYVG

-337 AVPMQSYMGGYMRPR
+337 TLPMQSYLGGYMRPR

-431 LLPDEMVPMGG
+431 LLPEEMVPIGG
-442 FGLDSRVLIFTAAA
+442 FGLDNRVLIFTTAA

-480 LAAGTRAVAGG
+480 LAAGTRALASR

-518 RTLVH
+518 RTLIH

-529 GFDAANVMTAKATL
+529 GFDAANVMTAKASL
-543 NAGHYN
+543 NAVRYN
-549 DPIAFAGLLDKSLAS
+549 DPITFVGLLDKSLAS
-564 IKRIPGVE
+564 MRRIPGVE

-588 SLTILDGPQ
+588 SLTLMDGPQ
-597 EGKGTSSNLTYVTP
+597 AGKDDGANFTYVTP

-620 LLMGRALVPGDT
+620 LLMGRGFVSSDT

-642 AEFARHFYND
+642 AEFARHFYKD
-652 RNAVGRHF
+652 RDAVGRHF
-660 QIEGGRIKYAIVG
+660 QIGGGRIQYAIVG
-673 VVADVQKKPSI
+673 VVASVQKKPSM
-684 YGDAP
+684 YGDGP
-689 LATEPVIYLPAAQT
+689 LATEPMIYLPAAQT
-703 PVSVI
+703 PASI
-708 AAGNLWFQPSWI
+708 LAAGHLWFQPSWI
-720 VRTRGPI
+720 VRTRGPV

-739 EVDPDL
+739 EADPDL

-757 NQRLQVQQV
+757 NQRLQMQHI
-766 EVALLGV
+766 EVILLGV

-778 LMLSSIGI
+778 LLLSSIGL

-796 RTREIGIRVALGCTL
+796 RTREISIRIALGCTL
-811 RRAILGVGSTG
+811 RRAILGVGAAG
-822 AIPVGGGVFAGL
+822 AAPVGGGVLAGL

-866 IAIAAV
+866 ITIAGL
-872 ASLLP
+872 ASLMP

-882 KIDPV
+882 RIDPV
-887 ETLRAE
+887 EALRAE